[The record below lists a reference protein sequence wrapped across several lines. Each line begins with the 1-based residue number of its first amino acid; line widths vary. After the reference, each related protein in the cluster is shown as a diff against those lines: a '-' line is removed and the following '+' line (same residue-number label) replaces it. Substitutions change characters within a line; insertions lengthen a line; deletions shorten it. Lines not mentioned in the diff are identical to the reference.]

1 MGAPN
6 FDPESEECK
15 QYSTVQYSTVQQ
27 HRWVDTSTVPTVLY
41 STVQYSTVQWVAIV
55 ASNISDLLSPQ
66 QAAVCPGRVRAG
78 GRGRGR
84 RPAEDGQEQ
93 GGD

>member
-1 MGAPN
+1 MGVE
-6 FDPESEECK
+6 FDTLPLQQHRWVDTSIF
-15 QYSTVQYSTVQQ
+15 STVQYSTVQQ
-27 HRWVDTSTVPTVLY
+27 HSKVYL
-41 STVQYSTVQWVAIV
+41 VQYSTVQWVEARMV

-66 QAAVCPGRVRAG
+66 QAADCPGWVRAG